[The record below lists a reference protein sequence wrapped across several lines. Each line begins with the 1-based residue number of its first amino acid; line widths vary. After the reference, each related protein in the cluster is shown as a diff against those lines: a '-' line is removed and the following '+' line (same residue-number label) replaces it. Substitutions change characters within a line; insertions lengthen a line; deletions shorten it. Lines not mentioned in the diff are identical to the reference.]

1 MKKLLF
7 VLAAVATLFASCNP
21 EAEVKTPSVS
31 FQTAEPAVDGDEA
44 TFTVVVSN
52 YTGTDPLTIP
62 VLVETEAVEG
72 TDYTISA
79 KEFVWGGENPVTTI
93 TVTTLELGTGHNVK
107 LTLQNPEGIVPGKF
121 MFSEVML
128 ADKDVNVSFETSLIM
143 TEAEYVPVKVVVTNA
158 KGEFEVEEDTEFT
171 VSVNTEKSTA
181 LLGTH
186 FEFDEEEMG
195 FGDLAFVMEGE
206 SEGLLYIK
214 ILEVE
219 EGKDKIVLRLDEP
232 EGYGFGNYFEVEIRL
247 VSYWEK
253 FAGKWEI
260 NEIISTAEFME
271 NMGWWCSMKDWSEE
285 ETYADLPVYNADDA
299 LEIVIIDENTGVLK
313 PSFQSNLKNYF
324 IGESNMIKGENHDVY
339 LDGLS
344 TIPIITNTRIAIC
357 DNINRYFHATE
368 MSEDKEGWVAF
379 GLKYDAD
386 LGTDILEMYVIDH
399 TSHSF
404 LPGVLEIPAKYGGY
418 AETKPTADMA
428 GQWIGATFK
437 RVTE

>member
-1 MKKLLF
+1 MKKILF
-7 VLAAVATLFASCNP
+7 VLAVVATLFASCTP
-21 EAEVKTPSVS
+21 EATIKTPSVS

-44 TFTVVVSN
+44 VFTVVVSD
-52 YTGTDPLTIP
+52 YTGTEPLTIP

-72 TDYTISA
+72 TDYEISA
-79 KEFVWGGENPVTTI
+79 TEFVWGGENPVTTI

-107 LTLQNPEGIVPGKF
+107 LTLQNPEGINPGKF

-128 ADKDVNVSFETSLIM
+128 ADKDVNVSFEASLIM

-214 ILEVE
+214 ILAVE

-253 FAGKWEI
+253 LAGKWEI

-271 NMGWWCSMKDWSEE
+271 NMGWWCSMNSWNAEVV
-285 ETYADLPVYNADDA
+285 YADLPVYNAADA
-299 LEIVIIDENTGVLK
+299 LEIVITDENTGVLK

-324 IGESNMIKGENHDVY
+324 IGESNMTKGENHDVY
-339 LDGLS
+339 LDGMS
-344 TIPIITNTRIAIC
+344 YPPITTNTRIAIC

-368 MSEDKEGWVAF
+368 KSKDKEGWVAF

-386 LGTDILEMYVIDH
+386 QGTDILEMYVIDH

-404 LPGVLEIPAKYGGY
+404 LPGILEIPAKYGGY
-418 AETKPTADMA
+418 AETKPTADMP

-437 RVTE
+437 RVAE

>member
-1 MKKLLF
+1 MKKILF
-7 VLAAVATLFASCNP
+7 VLAAVATLFASCTP
-21 EAEVKTPSVS
+21 EATIKTPSVS

-44 TFTVVVSN
+44 VFTVVVSD
-52 YTGTDPLTIP
+52 YTGTEPLTIP
-62 VLVETEAVEG
+62 VLVETEAAEG

-93 TVTTLELGTGHNVK
+93 TVTTIELGTGHNVK
-107 LTLQNPEGIVPGKF
+107 LTLQNPEGINPGKF

-143 TEAEYVPVKVVVTNA
+143 TEADYIPVKVIVTNA
-158 KGEFEVEEDTEFT
+158 KGEFEVAEDTEFT
-171 VSVNTEKSTA
+171 ISVNTEKSTA
-181 LLGTH
+181 VLGTH
-186 FEFDEEEMG
+186 FEFDYEEN
-195 FGDLAFVMEGE
+195 FAFVMEGT
-206 SEGLLYIK
+206 SEGEAYIN

-253 FAGKWEI
+253 LAGKWEI

-271 NMGWWCSMKDWSEE
+271 ANGWWCSMNSWSPEVV
-285 ETYADLPVYNADDA
+285 YADLPVYNAADA
-299 LEIVIIDENTGVLK
+299 LEIVITDENTGVLK

-324 IGESNMIKGENHDVY
+324 IGNSNMTKGDNHDVY
-339 LDGLS
+339 LDGMSLP
-344 TIPIITNTRIAIC
+344 PIMTNTRIAIC
-357 DNINRYFHATE
+357 DNVNRYFHATE

-386 LGTDILEMYVIDH
+386 LGTDILEMYIIDH

-404 LPGVLEIPAKYGGY
+404 LPGVLEIPSDWGGY
-418 AETKPTADMA
+418 AKTSPTADMP